1 MDQNQ
6 LFALSGLILSIL
18 ISLVFL
24 FFWVNL
30 YMRLLQVRKLKNE
43 NEYFVNVNLKRMVLI
58 IVPVIMVLLLILIT
72 VFSVLFLRSKTM
84 IFSYLFQ
91 FIFLGYV
98 IIMIWEIILI
108 SKKGNSLE
116 IVKTANWL
124 ILVSE
129 IIEIKD
135 IVKVEFDFQHKNLI
149 FKIKVSE
156 TMNREVK
163 VSYIAN
169 LKDSFHADLRQ

>member
-1 MDQNQ
+1 
-6 LFALSGLILSIL
+6 
-18 ISLVFL
+18 
-24 FFWVNL
+24 
-30 YMRLLQVRKLKNE
+30 
-43 NEYFVNVNLKRMVLI
+43 
-58 IVPVIMVLLLILIT
+58 
-72 VFSVLFLRSKTM
+72 M